1 MKSRKGFTLI
11 ELLVVIAIIAI
22 LAAILFPV
30 FARAREAARKSSCAN
45 NLKQLGTALRMYAD
59 DNGNAMPRTDVRYPD
74 PQVNNNSEE
83 TFCTLIGPFPPPTG
97 MDPKDS
103 TIATCLSS
111 YIKSRDVFFCPSD
124 SSNSGRQGVEG
135 KADPISYIYRRAVDW
150 YASASNKNE
159 SAFEYPAS
167 QMTFVDRR
175 GFHSGDSLNGWKQG
189 VKLNCV
195 FQDGHVQFATAAG
208 GASTGSTD
216 FTTPGWP
223 MHYNYD
229 ANNNTIISPQN
240 TLAICNPSI
249 YRDQVN

>member
-30 FARAREAARKSSCAN
+30 FARAREAARKSSCQN
-45 NLKQLGTALRMYAD
+45 NLKQIGTALRMYAD
-59 DNGNAMPRTDVRYPD
+59 DHGNTMPCSDVRHGTANKHSD
-74 PQVNNNSEE
+74 PA
-83 TFCTLIGPFPPPTG
+83 FCTTIGEYPPRPG
-97 MDPKDS
+97 LAAGQY

-111 YIKSRDVFFCPSD
+111 YIKAREVFFCPSD
-124 SSNSGRQGVEG
+124 SANAGTA
-135 KADPISYIYRRAVDW
+135 ADPISYIYRRCVDL
-150 YASASNKNE
+150 YASDRNANE

-175 GFHSGDSLNGWKQG
+175 GFHSGDSGKGWQRG

-195 FQDGHVQFATAAG
+195 FQDGHVQFATAVG
-208 GASTGSTD
+208 GESGVTD
-216 FTTPGWP
+216 FSGTAWFSAAGWP
-223 MHYNYD
+223 MHYNCEGETGASIGAKNEVD
-229 ANNNTIISPQN
+229 F
-240 TLAICNPSI
+240 CNPSK

>member
-59 DNGNAMPRTDVRYPD
+59 DNGNTMPSTDVRYPN
-74 PQVNNNSEE
+74 QANNNSEE

-111 YIKSRDVFFCPSD
+111 YIKSRDVFQCPSD
-124 SSNSGRQGVEG
+124 SADLSLPNS
-135 KADPISYIYRRAVDW
+135 PISYIYRRAVDL
-150 YASASNKNE
+150 YAVKYNPNE
-159 SAFEYPAS
+159 SAFEYPSS

-175 GFHSGDSLNGWKQG
+175 GFHSGDSDNGWKQG
-189 VKLNCV
+189 VKLNCA
-195 FQDGHVQFATAAG
+195 FQDGHVQFATASG
-208 GASTGSTD
+208 GASTGATD

-229 ANNNTIISPQN
+229 ANNNTIINAQN
-240 TLAICNPSI
+240 TLAICNPAS

>member
-59 DNGNAMPRTDVRYPD
+59 DNGNTMPCSDVRLGAANRTSD
-74 PQVNNNSEE
+74 P
-83 TFCTLIGPFPPPTG
+83 TFCTTIGVFPPTTG
-97 MDPKDS
+97 MAPGAY

-111 YIKSRDVFFCPSD
+111 YIKSRDVFQCPSD
-124 SSNSGRQGVEG
+124 SADLSLPNS
-135 KADPISYIYRRAVDW
+135 PISYIYRRCVDL
-150 YASASNKNE
+150 YASDGNPNE
-159 SAFEYPAS
+159 SAFEYPSS
-167 QMTFVDRR
+167 QMTLVECR
-175 GFHSGDSLNGWKQG
+175 GFHSGDSRNGWKQG
-189 VKLNCV
+189 VKLNCA

-208 GASTGSTD
+208 GASGVTD
-216 FTTPGWP
+216 FSGTGWFAAGGWP
-223 MHYNYD
+223 MHYNYN
-229 ANNNTIISPQN
+229 AGNNETVVQN
-240 TLAICNPSI
+240 TVQYCNPSI